1 MWGGV
6 GMSQA
11 EASVAW
17 RLFSYNWVMIG
28 LMGLALTT
36 ALPLTGFSLKATSLI
51 WPFCVCSAYISVA
64 YYKARQKPSDLRVV
78 FILGSTGHD
87 SSHSRLDDAA
97 DLHRGIRRPP
107 F

>member
-36 ALPLTGFSLKATSLI
+36 ALRARSRSPKLSSLI

-64 YYKARQKPSDLRVV
+64 YYKGTPKAERLTSGLHPRLDRA
-78 FILGSTGHD
+78 D